1 MTHAVRLEGTNSAS
15 TDNIVTLENVSRL
28 KDEQKYRK
36 SRLNT
41 IVISPFTAMNA
52 MRRFLLLLPAISLVS
67 CSMPDMFASSV
78 PHKIKLKDGREVPCQ
93 GAPQYQEKTGYYRY
107 RTPDKRDAVI
117 RADDVAAISEKR
129 A

>member
-1 MTHAVRLEGTNSAS
+1 MKAAS
-15 TDNIVTLENVSRL
+15 TDIIVTLEKVTCL

-36 SRLNT
+36 SRLNRT
-41 IVISPFTAMNA
+41 VISTSTAMSA
-52 MRRFLLLLPAISLVS
+52 MCRLLLTLPVILLVS
-67 CSMPDMFASSV
+67 CSMPAMFASTT
-78 PHKIKLKDGREVPCQ
+78 PHRIKLKDGREVPCE

-117 RADDVAAISEKR
+117 RADDVATIVEKR